1 MEEQKQPQNDRAY
14 YFFALKI
21 VGDFG
26 AAIAVPVVALALLG
40 KYLDQRWQTAPWF
53 LVTGFVLALLTSARI
68 IYRKAKKYGQE
79 YQKLR

>member
-26 AAIAVPVVALALLG
+26 AAIAIPVVALALFG
-40 KYLDQRWQTAPWF
+40 KYLDQRWQTGHWF
-53 LVTGFVLALLTSARI
+53 LALGFMLAIITSARI